1 MLTYKFTYD
10 IQMDWFYKIIQGK
23 FMYKNI
29 CKNRIVQQF

>member
-10 IQMDWFYKIIQGK
+10 IQVDGFFKIIQGK
-23 FMYKNI
+23 AMYKKL